1 VRRAAL
7 LAAAALGAAAPSASA
22 LAPCPGAAPQ
32 VTTLLSGQG
41 HLESAITDA
50 RGRLF
55 FTTAD
60 GVMRLDSR
68 DAQPILLAPVEVPGG
83 LAFATDGMLLVGSGN
98 SIQNGSTGDQNGP
111 SSLVR
116 LDPDTGAASV
126 YATGLSMGNGV
137 VRAPT
142 GEVYASNDVGRNIDR
157 IVDGKTE
164 RGWAHVDS
172 GNGLA
177 IDLAGRYLYAAQTFH
192 PAAISRVDLRD
203 PAKVDVLV
211 KAGPEDISAGLDGM
225 VRDGADRLFVAA
237 NNGGEVWRADTK
249 DGSLCRVVGG
259 LDKFPDGPSAI
270 AVGVRGS
277 SFPPENLYV
286 VTFAGDVIEIAGVAA
301 PPPLLKLTVR
311 RTCRFVTFTA
321 TAGGKPVAGVDV
333 AYAGL
338 AKRTGTKGRARFPAQ
353 QKRMRATASR
363 LGYEPARL
371 AVKRC

>member
-1 VRRAAL
+1 MRRPVL
-7 LAAAALGAAAPSASA
+7 LAAAALAAAAPSASA
-22 LAPCPGAAPQ
+22 LAPCPGPAPT
-32 VTTLLSGQG
+32 VTTLLSEQG

-83 LAFATDGMLLVGSGN
+83 LAFDTDGMLLVGSGN

-111 SSLVR
+111 SSLVK

-142 GEVYASNDVGRNIDR
+142 GEVFASNDVGRNIDR
-157 IVDGKTE
+157 IVGGKTE

-177 IDLAGRYLYAAQTFH
+177 IDLAGRWLYAAQTFH

-203 PAKVDVLV
+203 PTKVEVFAKPGAD
-211 KAGPEDISAGLDGM
+211 DISAGLDGM

-237 NNGGEVWRADTK
+237 NLGGAVWRVDP
-249 DGSLCRVVGG
+249 DGSLCQVVGG

-277 SFPPENLYV
+277 SFPPQNLYV

-301 PPPLLKLTVR
+301 PPPLLKLTAR

-338 AKRTGTKGRARFPAQ
+338 SKRTGAKGRARFPAQ

-371 AVKRC
+371 AVRRC